1 MDVTLEVAESESV
14 APTVHVVQ
22 PGETLR
28 EIAES
33 YGTTWE
39 AMAAINRLP
48 NANAL
53 EVGQALTIFGE
64 IPEDYVAEVDAV
76 AEWAAINTSVL
87 PDAYA
92 ATDVVHIVE
101 AGDTLGQIAARY
113 GVPLHAL
120 IQVNN
125 IENPSVIHVGQRI
138 VIAGPAI
145 PPAPEAPQA
154 EGKVILVSVS
164 EQYLWAYEDGE
175 IVVQSFV
182 TTGRP
187 RADTPTG
194 TYQVLV
200 KYTDYKFIS
209 PYPEG
214 HEFYYNSQMSNYSLR
229 YTWDGYHIHD
239 APWRS
244 DYGPGTNVPHQDSL
258 GRWQTGSIG
267 CVNVTA
273 GAMERLFEWAEVG
286 TPVVVVD

>member
-1 MDVTLEVAESESV
+1 
-14 APTVHVVQ
+14 
-22 PGETLR
+22 
-28 EIAES
+28 
-33 YGTTWE
+33 
-39 AMAAINRLP
+39 
-48 NANAL
+48 
-53 EVGQALTIFGE
+53 
-64 IPEDYVAEVDAV
+64 
-76 AEWAAINTSVL
+76 
-87 PDAYA
+87 
-92 ATDVVHIVE
+92 
-101 AGDTLGQIAARY
+101 
-113 GVPLHAL
+113 
-120 IQVNN
+120 
-125 IENPSVIHVGQRI
+125 
-138 VIAGPAI
+138 
-145 PPAPEAPQA
+145 
-154 EGKVILVSVS
+154 VILVSVS

-267 CVNVTA
+267 CVNVAA